1 VAVRVRLRVRRGDRV
16 VEAAALVN
24 SGYEADSVQLMIPV
38 ALAKA
43 LELWPPPSD
52 ARECVFETA
61 GGPLRVWVVAKGASV
76 RAVADDAQS
85 KEVEVDLV
93 ISPLADEPLI
103 SDVLADELEIAIEG
117 FAEGLWR
124 FRWEPSGRVRRSEKR
139 GWVALSA

>member
-1 VAVRVRLRVRRGDRV
+1 VAVRIRLRVQRGDRV

-24 SGYEADSVQLMIPV
+24 SGYEADSPQLMISI

-43 LELWPPPSD
+43 LGLWPPPPD
-52 ARECVFETA
+52 AREYTFETA
-61 GGPLRVWVVAKGASV
+61 GGPLRVWAVARCARV
-76 RAVADDAQS
+76 RALASDAQS
-85 KEVEVDLV
+85 REVEVDLV

-124 FRWEPSGRVRRSEKR
+124 FKWEPLGRVRRSEKR
-139 GWVALSA
+139 GWMALSA